1 MKGRNGPT
9 AFSPLSP
16 KIGGQEKG
24 IYPSLGPY
32 LTREQANFVYKK
44 TQSGEIINTE
54 TLQQDL

>member
-9 AFSPLSP
+9 TFSPLSP

-24 IYPSLGPY
+24 NYPSIGQY

-44 TQSGEIINTE
+44 TDQRIR
-54 TLQQDL
+54 